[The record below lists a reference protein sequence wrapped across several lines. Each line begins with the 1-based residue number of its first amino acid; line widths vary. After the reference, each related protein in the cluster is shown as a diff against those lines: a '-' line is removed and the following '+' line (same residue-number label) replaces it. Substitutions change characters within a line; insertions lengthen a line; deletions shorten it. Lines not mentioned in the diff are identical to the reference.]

1 MNISSFVNQITQTI
15 TDAAN
20 GNTGNLSPSALEESI
35 RNGLEAILSK
45 GSGQSVTGE
54 VLQMNGN
61 EILLSLGENQLLQAR
76 LDAPQQYGDGYGD
89 DKHPVGRH
97 DIDLVEAEAQH
108 DME

>member
-54 VLQMNGN
+54 VPWRESASAGEAGGRSHAQNGAAYD
-61 EILLSLGENQLLQAR
+61 LSDPE
-76 LDAPQQYGDGYGD
+76 YG
-89 DKHPVGRH
+89 R
-97 DIDLVEAEAQH
+97 Q
-108 DME
+108 

>member
-54 VLQMNGN
+54 VLQMDMYRM
-61 EILLSLGENQLLQAR
+61 SR
-76 LDAPQQYGDGYGD
+76 S
-89 DKHPVGRH
+89 GRPSH
-97 DIDLVEAEAQH
+97 IRRSIRECVSAER
-108 DME
+108 

>member
-61 EILLSLGENQLLQAR
+61 EICCPLEGISFCRRGWRAEPCPKRGSL
-76 LDAPQQYGDGYGD
+76 
-89 DKHPVGRH
+89 
-97 DIDLVEAEAQH
+97 
-108 DME
+108 

>member
-45 GSGQSVTGE
+45 GSG
-54 VLQMNGN
+54 
-61 EILLSLGENQLLQAR
+61 
-76 LDAPQQYGDGYGD
+76 
-89 DKHPVGRH
+89 
-97 DIDLVEAEAQH
+97 
-108 DME
+108 

>member
-20 GNTGNLSPSALEESI
+20 ENTGNLSPSALEESI

-76 LDAPQQYGDGYGD
+76 LVFHFSRFQVLISL
-89 DKHPVGRH
+89 KCS
-97 DIDLVEAEAQH
+97 LVLALPE
-108 DME
+108 

>member
-61 EILLSLGENQLLQAR
+61 EILLSLGENQHR
-76 LDAPQQYGDGYGD
+76 LRLYADRTAAAALPSTAWAGRSPAPTFRTTKGAN
-89 DKHPVGRH
+89 R
-97 DIDLVEAEAQH
+97 L
-108 DME
+108 